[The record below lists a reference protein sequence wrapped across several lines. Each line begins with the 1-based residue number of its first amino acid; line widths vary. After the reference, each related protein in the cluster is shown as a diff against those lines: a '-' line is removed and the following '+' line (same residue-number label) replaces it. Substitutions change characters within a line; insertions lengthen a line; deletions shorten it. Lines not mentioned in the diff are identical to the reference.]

1 MGNRS
6 EMPGKRMFWEL
17 LLIGLALIIG
27 GVFSLLDPDRT
38 FHLILTVLGLVALVT
53 GLAFAIRFIRVR
65 ASYGWRSALS
75 LTLSLFFFLVAFLF
89 LVKPNQTTNFLMYLV
104 GFWLIAYA
112 VFALLGAFAL
122 RLFNRGLF
130 AVSLVFAVLL
140 LAAGLIIVIAP
151 SILGISIGLLI
162 GITML
167 VNGLEF
173 VLLAVGDRLAEKKR
187 QL

>member
-1 MGNRS
+1 
-6 EMPGKRMFWEL
+6 
-17 LLIGLALIIG
+17 
-27 GVFSLLDPDRT
+27 
-38 FHLILTVLGLVALVT
+38 
-53 GLAFAIRFIRVR
+53 
-65 ASYGWRSALS
+65 
-75 LTLSLFFFLVAFLF
+75 
-89 LVKPNQTTNFLMYLV
+89 
-104 GFWLIAYA
+104 
-112 VFALLGAFAL
+112 
-122 RLFNRGLF
+122 LF